1 MTLPFLL
8 GMCDHSTCLQRVE
21 LLGIAAQMRGI
32 LHVKLNIGRKPIAH
46 KYSDVKMKRTLKREL
61 KST

>member
-1 MTLPFLL
+1 M
-8 GMCDHSTCLQRVE
+8 
-21 LLGIAAQMRGI
+21 LGIAAQTRGI

-46 KYSDVKMKRTLKREL
+46 KYSDVKMRSTLKREL